1 MKNLILTERQS
12 EILKFIILNKEKYG
26 YPPSIPEIQ
35 ENFSFKSPNAVQD
48 HLGALERKG
57 YISRRAHKARGIEV
71 LGHATSNKN
80 DKNNAIEIP
89 IVGEISAGRP
99 ILAQENI
106 EGNIVIDKS
115 IVKNS
120 NGIFALRVKGDSMV
134 NAGILNGD
142 YVIVSQQQDAD
153 QGDIVVALIEDE
165 ATVKRFYKEKN
176 RIRLQPENDTMEPII
191 INQLLT
197 IREATKWAAGFLQK
211 QVSTSNI
218 SYLVQYGRIRKFGEN
233 GEVLIDIA
241 DLENYYKSY
250 YHTKEDK
257 WKRRLGNDL
266 NWALSFSEYKES
278 ETTKHVHRLHPYKGK
293 FIPQLVEY
301 FLDSHI
307 DNFKKEYIYE
317 KI

>member
-35 ENFSFKSPNAVQD
+35 EKFSFKSPNAVQD

-71 LGHATSNKN
+71 LGQATSKEN
-80 DKNNAIEIP
+80 DKNKAIEIP
-89 IVGEISAGRP
+89 IVGDISAGRP

-106 EGNIVIDKS
+106 EGTIVIDKS

-120 NGIFALRVKGDSMV
+120 NGIFALRVKGDSMI

-142 YVIVSQQQDAD
+142 YVIASQQQDAE

-176 RIRLQPENDTMEPII
+176 RVRLQPENDTMEAII
-191 INQLLT
+191 IEPNEKH
-197 IREATKWAAGFLQK
+197 IRIIGKIKG
-211 QVSTSNI
+211 V
-218 SYLVQYGRIRKFGEN
+218 IRK
-233 GEVLIDIA
+233 I
-241 DLENYYKSY
+241 
-250 YHTKEDK
+250 
-257 WKRRLGNDL
+257 
-266 NWALSFSEYKES
+266 
-278 ETTKHVHRLHPYKGK
+278 
-293 FIPQLVEY
+293 
-301 FLDSHI
+301 
-307 DNFKKEYIYE
+307 
-317 KI
+317 

>member
-12 EILKFIILNKEKYG
+12 EILKFIILNKEKFG

-71 LGHATSNKN
+71 LGHATSKEN

-106 EGNIVIDKS
+106 EGNIAIDKS
-115 IVKNS
+115 IVENS
-120 NGIFALRVKGDSMV
+120 DGIFALRVKGDSMI
-134 NAGILNGD
+134 NASILNGD
-142 YVIVSQQQDAD
+142 YVIASQQQDAE
-153 QGDIVVALIEDE
+153 QGDIVIALIEDE

-191 INQLLT
+191 IKPGKNNVR
-197 IREATKWAAGFLQK
+197 IIGKIKG
-211 QVSTSNI
+211 V
-218 SYLVQYGRIRKFGEN
+218 IRK
-233 GEVLIDIA
+233 I
-241 DLENYYKSY
+241 
-250 YHTKEDK
+250 
-257 WKRRLGNDL
+257 
-266 NWALSFSEYKES
+266 
-278 ETTKHVHRLHPYKGK
+278 
-293 FIPQLVEY
+293 
-301 FLDSHI
+301 
-307 DNFKKEYIYE
+307 
-317 KI
+317 

>member
-12 EILKFIILNKEKYG
+12 EILKFIILNKEKFG

-71 LGHATSNKN
+71 LGYATPNKN
-80 DKNNAIEIP
+80 GKNNAIEIP

-106 EGNIVIDKS
+106 EGNILVDKS
-115 IVKNS
+115 IVTNS
-120 NGIFALRVKGDSMV
+120 DGIFALRVKGNSMI

-142 YVIVSQQQDAD
+142 YIIASQQQDAE

-176 RIRLQPENDTMEPII
+176 RIRLQPENDTMEAII
-191 INQLLT
+191 IKPNENNVR
-197 IREATKWAAGFLQK
+197 IIGKIKG
-211 QVSTSNI
+211 V
-218 SYLVQYGRIRKFGEN
+218 IRK
-233 GEVLIDIA
+233 I
-241 DLENYYKSY
+241 
-250 YHTKEDK
+250 
-257 WKRRLGNDL
+257 
-266 NWALSFSEYKES
+266 
-278 ETTKHVHRLHPYKGK
+278 
-293 FIPQLVEY
+293 
-301 FLDSHI
+301 
-307 DNFKKEYIYE
+307 
-317 KI
+317 